1 MPYRLMSHGR
11 PLGRAGAELSGL
23 AVGTRGWH
31 FIPGPDFHLAR
42 AALAELQQ
50 ATLAMQSAM
59 PAEEKLAAM
68 AEDDQGDFVRRAL
81 ITDVRATRFLAAMDA
96 VDELALELR
105 DETDA
110 LVPTQTLAVTEL
122 DLSPAAFREVL
133 AAIDPASD
141 PGASAEPPFYLLVA
155 AF

>member
-1 MPYRLMSHGR
+1 MPYHLMSHGR
-11 PLGRAGAELSGL
+11 PIGRAGAELSGL

-42 AALAELQQ
+42 SALAELQQ
-50 ATLAMQSAM
+50 ATQAMQGAM
-59 PAEEKLAAM
+59 PAEEQLSAM
-68 AEDDQGDFVRRAL
+68 AADDQGDFVRRAL
-81 ITDVRATRFLAAMDA
+81 ITDVRASRFLAAMDA
-96 VDELALELR
+96 VEELALELR

-110 LVPTQTLAVTEL
+110 LLPTQTLAVTEL

-133 AAIDPASD
+133 TAIDPASD
-141 PGASAEPPFYLLVA
+141 PASSAKPPFYLLVA